1 MLNPSPSADVDLQ
14 RKLYEFYN
22 SPDYQRLHTHVSH
35 SNLEF
40 SQLPDKYKL
49 ASLYMLH
56 ADQLDQLKDAWRLF
70 YLRKPPTME
79 EFLTPEHGGS
89 FAVDVYSGWKRV
101 IQRDFTEGRRPNELV
116 FTGSIGAG
124 KTSVAAWLHVWN
136 LIRVLLLI
144 NPQAS
149 LGVAFNT
156 LLVLALF
163 TVTLDKAST
172 ALIKPFTTLLQDSPY
187 FAEVENTREFGDF
200 GAGDAVPFLIR
211 AGRVEFPR
219 NVIINIGSTVTHAIS
234 YSMFGAMLDEAEFKG
249 SVQESFDIYTNLKE
263 RIRSR
268 FLGSRFTLLTLMS
281 SARYSTGIIADYV
294 KSVPPDDPHTKV
306 YSFAIWDIKNFEA
319 YQNQPWFK
327 VLRGTKEHPHRLLS
341 DEEAKQYDRG
351 LFTTPAGCEVISV
364 PEAYRA
370 DFSGSRISEA
380 LQNLAGIPV
389 MFTASYPF
397 TDLTRI
403 EQPQLCP
410 EVHLEVE
417 LGSGVPL
424 INLLP
429 QQLFKTVFEDRRF
442 AVSPAASRIMAF
454 DLAETAEAGVTCG
467 HLSTTP
473 GGQYCVV
480 VDFVIKVTSPTRI
493 DIGLLR
499 DLALDIA
506 KLSELYMVAADQFQ
520 STLFRQEIKLSGL
533 VERVELS
540 SVDRTVE
547 PYATVARLVQNN
559 QLYIGPAPLL
569 KNQLANIQIDDKKSA
584 NKITGSK
591 QYRKDVADS
600 FTNVGYNLIMNAHNL
615 TLGVVADWKS
625 PKVADRAEAAAH
637 KFDGMTPI

>member
-1 MLNPSPSADVDLQ
+1 MQNPNESLDLET
-14 RKLYEFYN
+14 RLSRFYN
-22 SPDYQRLHTHVSH
+22 SSDYQRLYTHISH

-56 ADQLDQLKDAWRLF
+56 ADQLDQLADAWRLF
-70 YLRKPPTME
+70 YFRKPPTFE
-79 EFLTPEHGGS
+79 EFLTPAHGGS
-89 FAVDVYSGWKRV
+89 FAVDLYSGWQNAFR
-101 IQRDFTEGRRPNELV
+101 RDFSDGKQPNELI
-116 FTGSIGAG
+116 FTGSIGTG
-124 KTSVAAWLHVWN
+124 KTSTAAWLHVRN
-136 LIRVLLLI
+136 LIRVCLLI

-187 FAEVENTREFGDF
+187 FAEVKKTDEFGDF
-200 GAGDAVPFLIR
+200 GPGEAVPFMIR

-219 NVIINIGSTVTHAIS
+219 NIIINIGSTVTHAIS

-294 KSVPPDDPHTKV
+294 KSVPKDDPHTKV

-327 VLRGTKEHPHRLLS
+327 VLRGTTEHPHRILTV
-341 DEEAKQYDRG
+341 DEATQYERN
-351 LFTTPAGCEVISV
+351 LYTPPAGCEVIAV

-370 DFSGSRISEA
+370 DFTGSRISEA

-389 MFTASYPF
+389 LFTASYPF
-397 TDLTRI
+397 TDLSRI

-410 EVHLEVE
+410 EVHIEVE
-417 LGSGVPL
+417 LGSTTPV
-424 INLLP
+424 IDRLP
-429 QQLFKTVFEDRRF
+429 RQLFKTVFDELRF
-442 AVSPAASRIMAF
+442 AVSPAASRIMSF
-454 DLAETAEAGVTCG
+454 DLAETAEAGVCCG
-467 HLSTTP
+467 HLSIDEH
-473 GGQYCVV
+473 GRNCVV
-480 VDFVIKVTSPTRI
+480 YDFILKVTSPSRI

-506 KLSELYMVAADQFQ
+506 RMCQLYMVTADQFQ

-533 VERVELS
+533 VERVELV

-547 PYATVARLVQNN
+547 PYSTVARLVQNT
-559 QLYIGPAPLL
+559 QVLTGTAPLL
-569 KNQLANIQIDDKKSA
+569 KKQLTNIQIDDKKSA
-584 NKITGSK
+584 NKITGSRE
-591 QYRKDVADS
+591 YRKDVSDS
-600 FTNVGYNLIMNAHNL
+600 FVGVGYCLIMNSPSL
-615 TLGVVADWKS
+615 TLGTVADWRKGAAPS
-625 PKVADRAEAAAH
+625 REKLVAAQ
-637 KFDGMTPI
+637 FQGMKAV